1 MGFGPFEGVHREKDR
16 MRGTELSGEAGG
28 SDKCVR
34 VCVYI
39 YTHVCVCICMY
50 LMHSGFLGCFQ
61 QWPEITHSGDPERE
75 KNKRE

>member
-1 MGFGPFEGVHREKDR
+1 

-39 YTHVCVCICMY
+39 YTCVCVY
-50 LMHSGFLGCFQ
+50 LHVFNAFRIFGLFPAVARDYTLWRSR
-61 QWPEITHSGDPERE
+61 ERE
-75 KNKRE
+75 KQEGVSLRRT